1 MQVGRLVCR
10 AFLWVSDVAMSRCGG
25 IMTKAGHQEVFLR
38 ELMQNNKNISKFD
51 KIILTN
57 GSNGSILQLRD
68 I

>member
-1 MQVGRLVCR
+1 
-10 AFLWVSDVAMSRCGG
+10 
-25 IMTKAGHQEVFLR
+25 MTKAGHHRVFLGT
-38 ELMQNNKNISKFD
+38 LTQNNKNISKFD